1 MREYLTMFLAFIA
14 IILFVIAIISG
25 FLMKS
30 ESDVS
35 NDLLSE
41 DQKGEGSITGAK
53 ISDGTIT
60 DQDISDAGISKI
72 ADNSISMKQL
82 SSAVRD
88 ALMGLAN
95 LTIVDFGDAETN
107 SIDGS
112 LLKDNTV
119 TDAKINEMG
128 ISKIANNA
136 ITSDEIMDG
145 SIALDDLSSS
155 IAEMLS
161 GIGSGSS
168 FQGSVIVDKIEY
180 STPRTHYYSL
190 GGEHFQPLT
199 AVDYASGGGCGG
211 AYLISGEGKLV
222 APVNLPDG
230 ATINS
235 FKVYF
240 YDKSTGDMDVYLKA
254 QDLDACSYIEIAY
267 VGSNANSGYYTSE
280 ATVESVNNVVDNQ
293 HYAYHVLAESDNW
306 GSSLKIKGV
315 VIGYTVNEVQ

>member
-30 ESDVS
+30 GSDVS
-35 NDLLSE
+35 DNLLGE
-41 DQKGEGSITGAK
+41 DQIGEGSVTGAK

-72 ADNSISMKQL
+72 ADNSISIRHL
-82 SSAVRD
+82 NSAVLD
-88 ALMGLAN
+88 ALMGLTN

-112 LLKDNTV
+112 LLKDSTV
-119 TDAKINEMG
+119 TDAKISDAG
-128 ISKIANNA
+128 ISKIANSA
-136 ITSDEIMDG
+136 ITSDGIKDG
-145 SIALDDLSSS
+145 SITLDDLSSS
-155 IAEMLS
+155 IADILS

-168 FQGSVIVDKIEY
+168 FQGNVIVDKIEY

-190 GGEHFQPLT
+190 GGEHFQPLAT
-199 AVDYASGGGCGG
+199 VDYASGGGCGG

-222 APVNLPDG
+222 APVNLPEG
-230 ATINS
+230 AAIDS

-240 YDKSTGDMDVYLKA
+240 YDKSTEDMDVYLKA
-254 QDLDACSYIEIAY
+254 QDLDSCSYVEIAH
-267 VGSNANSGYYTSE
+267 VKSNANSGYYSSE
-280 ATVESVNNVVDNQ
+280 AAIEPTSNVVDNQ

-306 GSSLKIKGV
+306 SSSLKIKGI
-315 VIGYTVNEVQ
+315 VIGYTIGEVQ